1 MEKDMQRNVKPV
13 LSSAA
18 ALLALFVTLCV
29 TALSCQSG
37 QAQKKTLRVLYW
49 NIQNGMWA
57 EQGKDYADF
66 VDWVAKND
74 PDICIFCEASTIYHT
89 GTSTY
94 MDKADRYLPDHW
106 GELAARYGHK
116 YWFKGGQRDNYP
128 QVITSKYPIDS
139 VATFIGVEPDS
150 LINHGAGWAQI
161 RLEGVS
167 RPLNLVCCHLKPFAY
182 GYKVPKEL
190 QQESAARFEGDQ
202 YRRRE
207 VQWILHHT
215 VGTRAHPEQELW
227 LMAGD
232 FNSRSRKD
240 NAKYQEAEDSPTFMV
255 HDFMTSEASPYLDL
269 VAERNPGVFCKSH
282 ASDRRI
288 DYIYVTA
295 PLLDA
300 CEKVLTE
307 PDAYTTP
314 VQSADVE
321 KFHIPS
327 DHLPI
332 IVDFSIGK
340 L

>member
-1 MEKDMQRNVKPV
+1 MRRNGKQLLGFV
-13 LSSAA
+13 
-18 ALLALFVTLCV
+18 ALCLALFVTLGM
-29 TALSCQSG
+29 TTLACQRG
-37 QAQKKTLRVLYW
+37 QARKKTLRVLYW

-57 EQGKDYADF
+57 EQDKDYADF
-66 VDWVAKND
+66 VKWVAQCD

-89 GTSTY
+89 GTSTT
-94 MDKADRYLPDHW
+94 MDKAQRYLPDHW
-106 GELAARYGHK
+106 GELAARYGHR
-116 YWFKGGQRDNYP
+116 YWFKGAQRDNFP

-139 VATFIGVEPDS
+139 MGTFIGVDPDS

-161 RLEGVS
+161 RLKGVS
-167 RPLNLVCCHLKPFAY
+167 RPLNLVSCHLKPFAY

-190 QQESAARFEGDQ
+190 QKESAARFEGDQ

-207 VQWILHHT
+207 VEWILHHT

-240 NAKYQEAEDSPTFMV
+240 NAHYQEPEDSPTFMV
-255 HDFMTSEASPYLDL
+255 HDFMNSEASPYLDL
-269 VAERNPGVFCKSH
+269 VAERFPGVFCKSH
-282 ASDRRI
+282 AGGRRI

-295 PLLDA
+295 PLLEA
-300 CEKVLTE
+300 CEQVLTE
-307 PDAYTTP
+307 ADEYTTP
-314 VQSADVE
+314 VKSADVE
-321 KFHIPS
+321 KFWIPS

-332 IVDFSIGK
+332 IVDFALKK